1 MALFDSF
8 RKDKDFQNA
17 AKARKIQEILEN
29 RAKSNS
35 ERVLESFQEEDR
47 QEMIKEKVREMNQRR
62 TEEMFMGKFSPGRN
76 IFVGHKNILTSD
88 LNSLKSD
95 MPKSENL
102 FFNSGDMFFGNSGVD
117 NK

>member
-1 MALFDSF
+1 MALFDSL
-8 RKDKDFQNA
+8 RKDKDFQDA
-17 AKARKIQEILEN
+17 AKARKIQELLEN

-35 ERVLESFQEEDR
+35 ERVLESFVEETR
-47 QEMIKEKVREMNQRR
+47 QDVIKEKVREFNQRR
-62 TEEMFMGKFSPGRN
+62 TEEMFMGKFSPSPN

-102 FFNSGDMFFGNSGVD
+102 FFNSENIFFGN
-117 NK
+117 